1 MKKQLLAIAAAF
13 LMTIPTA
20 FATEKNPVPDAVAT
34 AFQKAFKHI
43 GDVQWKTTSHFYKA
57 SFTANGQVLDAF
69 YDLEGKMIG
78 LSRALTPAQLPMS
91 LVKEV
96 LEKSAANHVTEL
108 FELLT
113 DKGTEY
119 FITYNNGKE
128 STTYKSAGSAWVR
141 Y

>member
-1 MKKQLLAIAAAF
+1 
-13 LMTIPTA
+13 
-20 FATEKNPVPDAVAT
+20 
-34 AFQKAFKHI
+34 
-43 GDVQWKTTSHFYKA
+43 
-57 SFTANGQVLDAF
+57 
-69 YDLEGKMIG
+69 MIG